1 MEVELTK
8 KQIEILKDLDKTN
21 REIEESEVK
30 AFYGDYKGLQKF
42 GFIDYPWLDDKEPT
56 RTKITKPL
64 PSPIA
69 SFGMHV
75 EQPTMIETIS
85 PPDNFIKY
93 LSATRKITATGRA
106 WLEAHKAKKVKWSIE
121 FIIPTLI
128 SIGALVVSIIALVTK

>member
-30 AFYGDYKGLQKF
+30 AFYSDYKGLQKF

-56 RTKITKPL
+56 RTKITRPM

-69 SFGMHV
+69 SFGTQIQ
-75 EQPTMIETIS
+75 QPTMVETIS

-93 LSATRKITATGRA
+93 LSATRKITAAGRA